1 MVQRLGGGGAK
12 KVTRTNS
19 YILIKDGTAKEG
31 NAILQVQALKKQH
44 IMINPFFTKVS
55 FLSVIPQAKLNYTA
69 CHLQVTV
76 EAIE

>member
-1 MVQRLGGGGAK
+1 M
-12 KVTRTNS
+12 
-19 YILIKDGTAKEG
+19 LIEDGTAKEG

-44 IMINPFFTKVS
+44 IMINPFYTKVS
-55 FLSVIPQAKLNYTA
+55 FLSLIPQAKLNYTA